1 MRHTPIG
8 RLSFGHFKTLF
19 FALAS
24 VFLLPEGCRGQ
35 EKPPSNSPEKQSG
48 ITDTLD
54 KKEQPASLLSP
65 ELIPDSVQ
73 RRMLPAGHF
82 KVDITEVRQ
91 RDVSDHYINIVKGK
105 TTNVEIFDGKNSQNL
120 VFSEGEIVAASLDE
134 RYFSV
139 AKLGR
144 KNGAGYAVEYE
155 VELRDIYN
163 KTVAQKRLEALG
175 SDESEDEIFPLNK
188 GEGIVQKAFFINNN
202 LYFKV
207 FSCQNSTF
215 REQFTFD
222 KSEAWNSRFAISDDN
237 TSIVVGYTEEDS
249 ISHAEKTYVESLD
262 LNGTGQWKK
271 TIAGMVMQSKIYI
284 SPFDGTVVFT
294 CDKTD
299 YFENKYLHII
309 DRRGLLKKVFT
320 VYKGGL
326 YQSSFQMVNR
336 KQYLLAPSDGA
347 YFYVIDLDKLEIVN
361 KNTMVHPE
369 YCITSIKFHNDLIV
383 SSYFISRR
391 SEQNK
396 HYIRVVETGVVIEDQ
411 NGKFLIKPLKMK
423 GYLELAKSNQSLFAI
438 DQPFSIGDHTFHQYK
453 INIQ

>member
-1 MRHTPIG
+1 
-8 RLSFGHFKTLF
+8 
-19 FALAS
+19 

-262 LNGTGQWKK
+262 LNGTGQWKTYLPDVYMK
-271 TIAGMVMQSKIYI
+271 GNIHI
-284 SPFDGTVVFT
+284 SPFDGTVTFAGKLKSHMEYKFLYVV
-294 CDKTD
+294 DKQG
-299 YFENKYLHII
+299 KI
-309 DRRGLLKKVFT
+309 RKVFK

-326 YQSSFQMVNR
+326 YHCTYQMMNE

-347 YFYVIDLDKLEIVN
+347 YFYVIDLESLQVINKFIMIEPRYHIKYVVMQDKNIIASYFQTITRKDGSKGIESGIIVEDYQN
-361 KNTMVHPE
+361 NLSVHPLPIEGFPFVKKKNTG
-369 YCITSIKFHNDLIV
+369 LIV
-383 SSYFISRR
+383 
-391 SEQNK
+391 
-396 HYIRVVETGVVIEDQ
+396 G
-411 NGKFLIKPLKMK
+411 GKSMSLNQ
-423 GYLELAKSNQSLFAI
+423 KSINYY
-438 DQPFSIGDHTFHQYK
+438 YK